1 MQVENV
7 NGNERKT
14 RMKDNSDGWKMKV
27 EKVVNGIV
35 VASN

>member
-14 RMKDNSDGWKMKV
+14 RVKDSNDGCKMKV
-27 EKVVNGIV
+27 EKVVNGII

>member
-1 MQVENV
+1 VENV

-14 RMKDNSDGWKMKV
+14 RVKDNSDGWKMKV

-35 VASN
+35 VALN